1 MRDMKYMK
9 KNSVILS
16 LSKDQLPGDEV
27 FHAATR
33 RSQRGA
39 RSDSPVASAALLRET
54 SPPSHL
60 VPKLYLGTSQSRKLG
75 VALREN
81 FNETIHGP

>member
-16 LSKDQLPGDEV
+16 LSKDQPPGDGA
-27 FHAATR
+27 FHATTQ

-39 RSDSPVASAALLRET
+39 RSDSPVASAASLRET
-54 SPPSHL
+54 SPSS
-60 VPKLYLGTSQSRKLG
+60 LGKDRRGT
-75 VALREN
+75 
-81 FNETIHGP
+81 